1 MLLNN
6 RSLVTAALVILVA
19 IGSIAATSTAPVTAT
34 SVTPAT
40 TPVTAPNGEYTNLKV
55 LPKDISS
62 KTLQSI
68 MIDDFE
74 DGLGVGCGFCHAEQK
89 GSHKLD
95 YASDAKPEK
104 LIARNMIRMTLKLN
118 AKYFQVHRPGLGSS
132 GLVVTC
138 TTCHQGKP
146 RPGE

>member
-1 MLLNN
+1 MLLYK
-6 RSLVTAALVILVA
+6 RTGIIAGLALA
-19 IGSIAATSTAPVTAT
+19 ITVLAVNSS
-34 SVTPAT
+34 PAGT
-40 TPVTAPNGEYTNLKV
+40 KREFVNLKV

-62 KTLQSI
+62 KDLQHI
-68 MIDDFE
+68 MIDEFE

-95 YASDAKPEK
+95 YVSDAKPEK
-104 LIARNMIRMTLKLN
+104 QIARSMMRMTLKLN
-118 AKYFQVHRPGLGSS
+118 ARYFQVHRPGLGDP

-138 TTCHQGKP
+138 QTCHQGKP